1 MANDPNKEKEQQGE
15 STETTTAQTTTTTP
29 APYIDPTEILID
41 EQTIEDIN
49 DQYKENVKTI
59 ETGYEAREDAVK
71 KAYGSQLSGYGEFL
85 REVGKR
91 QMELNAQDA
100 EAKRK
105 ADAYRYI
112 AGVGDA
118 ISGVANL
125 VGTAHGAVNQPQAY
139 NAPEIVQKAE
149 TARKERKLEIDQ
161 LKARLD
167 ELKAHRTALEGE
179 RELKL
184 GELAGSKASDLAT
197 AELKRLQ
204 GIGKMKSANTKAK
217 AQLAVQGMKSAD
229 KRYTTDNK
237 KTSGASKPGEE
248 YTFYGADGK
257 PTTIPG
263 HKWNKE
269 AALKAYSLIPEERR
283 TKRQKYDK
291 YGDPIEDAYQNPS
304 MTDILYD
311 IAIEAETNPELQQYL
326 TALASGTALGAKDP
340 RWK

>member
-29 APYIDPTEILID
+29 ASYIDPTEILID

-59 ETGYEAREDAVK
+59 ETGYKAQEDAVK
-71 KAYGSQLSGYGEFL
+71 KAYGSQLNGYGEFL
-85 REVGKR
+85 GEVGKR

-125 VGTAHGAVNQPQAY
+125 VGTAHGAVNQSQSY

-179 RELKL
+179 RDLKL

-204 GIGKMKSANTKAK
+204 GIGEMKSANTKAK

-237 KTSGASKPGEE
+237 KTTYKPGEE
-248 YTFYGADGK
+248 YSFDFGNGK
-257 PTTIPG
+257 GITIPG
-263 HKWNKE
+263 HKWNDV
-269 AALKAYSLIPEERR
+269 ALNGAYALIPEEKR
-283 TKRQKYDK
+283 TKRQKYDN
-291 YGDPIEDAYQNPS
+291 YGDPIAGAYLKPTKDEMLQDIINAAKEDP
-304 MTDILYD
+304 
-311 IAIEAETNPELQQYL
+311 AIQEYLMKVVTNPIW
-326 TALASGTALGAKDP
+326 ANLG
-340 RWK
+340 